1 MCLNNLKELYQRY
14 HDLKD
19 PPYLS
24 DLKMDLYAHFYQTNQ
39 KYFGSK
45 KITLWRLDNEEHCF
59 TKYFEYIDIFCV
71 NQMVE
76 ALKIA
81 LDRLVKPHPDHMK
94 TVITG
99 VIVANG
105 KVPLEV
111 ITAVKKFNYKK
122 VFKLYLFG
130 WAEIRLVLIDLSS
143 RQVICN
149 ASGREVQNFF
159 EGLFGDKYNM
169 IP

>member
-1 MCLNNLKELYQRY
+1 MDKNMCLDNLKELYQRY
-14 HDLKD
+14 HDLKA

-111 ITAVKKFNYKK
+111 IKAVKKFSYKK

-159 EGLFGDKYNM
+159 EGLFNR
-169 IP
+169 